1 MVTGELARAIEFGQ
15 HAVNPD
21 GVVELK
27 TIAVDYGL
35 DWKALVEEGL
45 EIDEDE

>member
-1 MVTGELARAIEFGQ
+1 MVKGELARAIEFGQ

-27 TIAVDYGL
+27 TIAVDYDL
-35 DWKALVEEGL
+35 DWHALAEEGFEL
-45 EIDEDE
+45 DEDE